1 MDYVN
6 LVPLVNKVSVPEV
19 IKVKLLRLCLG
30 EHGQATFD
38 TRQLNETT
46 TLDDA
51 LMHLDSIW
59 GTGDSTFT
67 TYLQPHHET
76 TEEFLHRHQLK
87 NLL

>member
-6 LVPLVNKVSVPEV
+6 LFPLVNKVSVPEL
-19 IKVKLLRLCLG
+19 IKVKPLRLCLG

-38 TRQLNETT
+38 TRRLNEAT

-59 GTGDSTFT
+59 GTRENTFP
-67 TYLQPHHET
+67 TYPQSLHET
-76 TEEFLHRHQLK
+76 ADEFLY
-87 NLL
+87 